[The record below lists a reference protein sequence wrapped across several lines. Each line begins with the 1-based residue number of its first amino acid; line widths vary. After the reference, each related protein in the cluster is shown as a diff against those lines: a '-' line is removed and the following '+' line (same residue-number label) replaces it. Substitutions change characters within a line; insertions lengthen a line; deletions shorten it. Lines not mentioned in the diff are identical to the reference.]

1 MSDENETDRA
11 TPRPWHVNHI
21 GEGVYRREAVFS
33 EDHGQ
38 IMELIDAGN
47 GAANAALIVAAVNA
61 HEALVEAASAL
72 LAELEPE
79 TRRPCDTL
87 IARYWRPVAALRDA
101 LALARGEVQ
110 PPIACAAA
118 LDVQWFSR
126 QPATGEGV
134 EFAARV
140 GGRRYVAYGTYASID
155 EYAVSHGPT
164 QGDVDMISRLLDEGH
179 DPSTA
184 VEVQL

>member
-1 MSDENETDRA
+1 MSNETM
-11 TPRPWHVNHI
+11 TPWAISKVGNNYEEYMI
-21 GEGVYRREAVFS
+21 FDCEGALVCNTVYGKKR
-33 EDHGQ
+33 
-38 IMELIDAGN
+38 
-47 GAANAALIVAAVNA
+47 AALIVRAVNS
-61 HEALVEAASAL
+61 HDKLVEASEADLRLMGNL
-72 LAELEPE
+72 LEDLE
-79 TRRPCDTL
+79 R
-87 IARYWRPVAALRDA
+87 IAGPAVIRGIMDRMRHTRDA

-155 EYAVSHGPT
+155 EYAVNHGPT
-164 QGDVDMISRLLDEGH
+164 QGDVDMISRLLDEGY